1 MSILS
6 GVSDFFGL
14 DISDT
19 AVRIVQLHGTSN
31 PKTLVKYAFVPIDLK
46 LSISDAPA
54 DQQSLLKAISNLLAQ
69 ARMSTNNVAVSLSSQ
84 KVFTTVVDIEKLPA
98 NELAKSIRYQ
108 ADSLIPTPIAESKI
122 DWAIL
127 GDSPTDST
135 KSELLLSSVANN
147 YVEHRLEML
156 ESLGLNV
163 ISFEPESMAISRA
176 LTAPD
181 SPEGQLILEM
191 GSNGTNI
198 IIYTNGAP
206 HLTRNINTGSQ
217 TIVHA
222 AMQNLNIDN
231 TQAEQYV
238 FKFGLVQDKLEG
250 QVYNAIIDTLDNLCS
265 EIEKS
270 IKFFSA
276 RYPAVKLE
284 RIIVS
289 GSAAQL
295 PELPLYI
302 ANKFGINVE
311 IGNCWRNVSYSP
323 ARQNELLALSTQF
336 STAVGLAER
345 IE

>member
-1 MSILS
+1 
-6 GVSDFFGL
+6 
-14 DISDT
+14 
-19 AVRIVQLHGTSN
+19 
-31 PKTLVKYAFVPIDLK
+31 
-46 LSISDAPA
+46 
-54 DQQSLLKAISNLLAQ
+54 
-69 ARMSTNNVAVSLSSQ
+69 
-84 KVFTTVVDIEKLPA
+84 
-98 NELAKSIRYQ
+98 
-108 ADSLIPTPIAESKI
+108 
-122 DWAIL
+122 
-127 GDSPTDST
+127 
-135 KSELLLSSVANN
+135 
-147 YVEHRLEML
+147 
-156 ESLGLNV
+156 
-163 ISFEPESMAISRA
+163 MAIARA

-231 TQAEQYV
+231 NQAEQYV